1 MNAVGPE
8 TEDMKRGC
16 WPQKMQLPNLMYL
29 CNFPSYFSLDRK
41 KIQFPQM
48 DSDTNSQIHSIH

>member
-1 MNAVGPE
+1 M
-8 TEDMKRGC
+8 EDAEKGC

-29 CNFPSYFSLDRK
+29 CNFLSYFLLDRN

-48 DSDTNSQIHSIH
+48 GSDTNSFNSLNPAAL